1 MQGEYMHF
9 EILVEDISGKTALEI
24 LVPKIINTEQRT
36 FNIHFYKGIGQIPRN
51 LNSTSDPRKRIL
63 LDQLPRL
70 IQGYG
75 KTFASYPPDYHAV
88 LIVICDLDDRCLSA
102 FRKELLEVVNSCN
115 PKPKTQ
121 FCIAIE
127 EGEAWYL
134 GDLAAV
140 KAAYP
145 SARQGILNSYTN
157 DEICGTWEKL
167 ADAVYSGG
175 CQNLS
180 KLGHQAIGKEKA
192 TWAEKISPLMDIE
205 NNQSLSFCY
214 FRDQLRRLSGH

>member
-1 MQGEYMHF
+1 MHF

-24 LVPKIINTEQRT
+24 IVPKIISAEDT
-36 FNIHFYKGIGQIPRN
+36 FNIHYYKGIGHIPKGLKSASEAN
-51 LNSTSDPRKRIL
+51 KRIL

-75 KTFASYPPDYHAV
+75 NKLSKYTPDYPAV
-88 LIVICDLDDRCLSA
+88 LIVICDLDNRCLST
-102 FRKELLEVVNSCN
+102 FRRELLDIVDKCN
-115 PKPKTQ
+115 PQPKTQ

-145 SARQGILNSYTN
+145 RAKEKVLNSYTN
-157 DEICGTWEKL
+157 DSICGTWEKL
-167 ADAVYSGG
+167 ADAVFSGG
-175 CQNLS
+175 VQNLS
-180 KLGHQAIGKEKA
+180 KQGGQAIGLEK
-192 TWAEKISPLMDIE
+192 TNWANNIPPFMNVDNNLSP
-205 NNQSLSFCY
+205 SFCY
-214 FRDQLRRLSGH
+214 FRDKLRDLTSQ

>member
-1 MQGEYMHF
+1 MHF
-9 EILVEDISGKTALEI
+9 EILVEDISGKTALDI
-24 LVPKIINTEQRT
+24 IVPKIINIEEHT
-36 FNIHFYKGIGQIPRN
+36 FNIHAYKGIGHIPKN
-51 LNSTSDPRKRIL
+51 LTSTSDPKKRVL
-63 LDQLPRL
+63 LEQLPRL

-75 KTFASYPPDYHAV
+75 KTFASYPSDYHIA
-88 LIVICDLDDRCLSA
+88 LIIICDLDDRCLSA
-102 FRKELLEVVNSCN
+102 FRQELLQLLNSCN

-140 KAAYP
+140 KSAYP
-145 SARQGILNSYTN
+145 NAKQAVLDTYIN

-175 CQNLS
+175 CQKLS
-180 KLGHQAIGKEKA
+180 ELGYQAIGKEKA
-192 TWAEKISPLMDIE
+192 TWAKNISPSMDIDA
-205 NNQSLSFCY
+205 NQSPSFCY
-214 FRDQLRRLSGH
+214 FRDQLRRLSG

>member
-1 MQGEYMHF
+1 MHF

-24 LVPKIINTEQRT
+24 IVPKIISAEHT
-36 FNIHFYKGIGQIPRN
+36 FKLHYYKGIGRIPKDLKSASEAN
-51 LNSTSDPRKRIL
+51 KRIL

-75 KTFASYPPDYHAV
+75 NTFSQYTPDYPAV
-88 LIVICDLDDRCLSA
+88 LIVICDLDNRCLST
-102 FRKELLEVVNSCN
+102 FRRELLDIVDKCN
-115 PKPKTQ
+115 PPPKTQ

-145 SARQGILNSYTN
+145 KAKEAVLKSYIN
-157 DEICGTWEKL
+157 DSISETWEKL
-167 ADAVYSGG
+167 ADAVFSGG
-175 CQNLS
+175 KQ
-180 KLGHQAIGKEKA
+180 KLKKQGRQAIGLEK
-192 TWAEKISPLMDIE
+192 TNWANNIPPHMDVDNNLSP
-205 NNQSLSFCY
+205 SFCY
-214 FRDQLRRLSGH
+214 FRDKLRDLSSQ